1 MIHFSYVAI
10 QVTQLY
16 LLKGSSPVAL
26 MRLCPKC
33 SACVSVRLS
42 LDPVLRSTALLAN
55 TTLAALL
62 QFWNKSSY
70 LTRLEIKGVV
80 TFLWTIYESTKGAF
94 VCCSVTKS
102 VHCFAI
108 PWTAARQASLS
119 FTNSWSLLKLMSFAS
134 VMLSNNLTLC
144 HPLLLLPSIVPSI
157 RLFSSESALHLRW
170 PMEIQLQHQSS

>member
-42 LDPVLRSTALLAN
+42 LDPVLHSTALLAN

-80 TFLWTIYESTKGAF
+80 TFWWTIYESTKGAF
-94 VCCSVTKS
+94 VCCSVTKLCPTLCDLMDCSTPGFS
-102 VHCFAI
+102 VHHQLLELAQTHVLCVDATQ
-108 PWTAARQASLS
+108 P
-119 FTNSWSLLKLMSFAS
+119 SLLLF
-134 VMLSNNLTLC
+134 
-144 HPLLLLPSIVPSI
+144 PPSPPACNHS
-157 RLFSSESALHLRW
+157 
-170 PMEIQLQHQSS
+170 QHQGLFQ